1 MKSLLKIIFLVCS
14 ILVGALYPQQINISR
29 IQQMPNIPSP
39 FEMRD
44 WKKTAKGYD
53 SLVFN
58 FNLTGQY
65 LPLIWKNNNT
75 INYPVHSSFGLN
87 TVVGTTD
94 PASAEAINCLPVL
107 IGASLVGIDKS
118 NRDGNNFVL
127 MAEEWFNKNN
137 GENVYLNHPDA
148 STGDDWW
155 YETMPNVFFYE
166 LYNLYPG
173 MGDFNN
179 QFVEVADRWLE
190 AVKAMGGNDTPWDL
204 PNMNHRAFDLINM
217 KPNDDGVKEP
227 EAAGAIAWILYN
239 AYKKTGNEKYRI
251 GAEQSME
258 FLNNQSSNPSYELQ
272 LPYGVYTAARMNA
285 ELGNNYNIEKMI
297 NWCFDVGP
305 LRSWGA
311 IIGNWGGYDVS
322 GLIGENSGN
331 DYAFSMNVF
340 EQIGALVPLVRYDD
354 RFARAIGKWVLN
366 AANAARLF
374 YPNYLP
380 DNHQDS
386 EEWAHQYDPNSYIAH
401 EAMRKETGSVSPY
414 ATGDAI
420 SGGWGKT
427 NLTLYSSSHVGILGG
442 IIDTTN
448 IDKILRLDLLKTDY
462 FHSQSYPSY
471 LYYNPYDQ
479 DKTIIVDV
487 GNDSK
492 DLYDA
497 VTNTFLVNGVSGQ
510 TDINIPANSAI
521 LLVLV
526 PSGGN
531 ITYELNTT
539 LVNGIPIDYNSG
551 KMIDN
556 YPPRIKSLA
565 AKKNLLQF
573 NDSTKI
579 YCTASDRNDNLLNY
593 NWSSEKGL
601 IKGNGTVINWTAPDT
616 AGIYFIKCIVNDGKG
631 LETVDSIKIEVVKS
645 INSLPQI
652 KELIANPRKLY
663 LSESSDIKCNAS
675 DPDGDEL
682 SYSWSG
688 FAGSFTGSGNE
699 VKWIAP
705 GSEGDYK
712 LYCKVDDGKGG
723 IAEDSITVE
732 VRDSLNNQ
740 QGNLIAY
747 YPFNGNADDES
758 GSQNN
763 GTVFQ
768 ALLVPDRNGSPNS
781 AYLFDGINDYIEV
794 TNSPSLNFQKSITVD
809 FWINIKAFYDR
820 EEYPISHGNWENRWK
835 VSITNKKIR
844 WTIKTVSG
852 IKDLDSETELS
863 TGAIYNVAVTYNGS
877 EMEIYLNGKLDAF
890 TEFSGLILQTNI
902 DLMIGQVLPDNTN
915 YNFNGVLDDIRI
927 YDYSLSRD
935 EIENLFGNPASI
947 INDEK
952 SAIPSN
958 NFLFQNYP
966 NPFNLS
972 TTINYQTNKTGT
984 VVLRI
989 YNILGKLI
997 RTLVNRV
1004 ENPGYYS
1011 IKWDGKNDNNQIV
1024 TSGIY
1029 FYKLRAGPFTESKK
1043 LILLK

>member
-1 MKSLLKIIFLVCS
+1 
-14 ILVGALYPQQINISR
+14 
-29 IQQMPNIPSP
+29 
-39 FEMRD
+39 MRD
-44 WKKTAKGYD
+44 WEKTAKGYD

-65 LPLIWKNNNT
+65 LPLIWTNNNT
-75 INYPVHSSFGLN
+75 INYPGHSSFGLH
-87 TVVGTTD
+87 TVVGTTA
-94 PASAEAINCLPVL
+94 PGSAEAINCLPAL

-118 NRDGNNFVL
+118 NQDGNNFVL

-155 YETMPNVFFYE
+155 YETMPNVFFYQ
-166 LYNLYPG
+166 LYSLYPG
-173 MGDFNN
+173 TGDFNN
-179 QFVEVADRWLE
+179 QFVEAADRWLQ
-190 AVKAMGGNDTPWDL
+190 AVKAMGGNDTPWNL

-239 AYKKTGNEKYRI
+239 TYKKTGNEKYRI

-258 FLNNQSSNPSYELQ
+258 FLNNRSSNPSYELQ

-285 ELGNNYNIEKMI
+285 ELGTNYNIEKML

-322 GLIGENSGN
+322 GLIGENSSN

-340 EQIGALVPLVRYDD
+340 EQIGALVPLVRYDE

-374 YPNYLP
+374 YPDYLP

-401 EAMRKETGSVSPY
+401 EALRKETGSISPY

-462 FHSQSYPSY
+462 FHSQAYPSY
-471 LYYNPYDQ
+471 LYFNPYDQ
-479 DKTIIVDV
+479 DKTVIVDA
-487 GNDSK
+487 GNENK

-510 TDINIPANSAI
+510 TNINIPANSAVLI
-521 LLVLV
+521 VLV
-526 PSGGN
+526 PSGGD
-531 ITYELNTT
+531 ITYDLNTT
-539 LVNGIPIDYNSG
+539 LVNGIPIDYHSG
-551 KMIDN
+551 KTIDN
-556 YPPRIKSLA
+556 YPPRIKSLS

-579 YCTASDRNDNLLNY
+579 YCTATDRNDNLLNY
-593 NWSSEKGL
+593 TWFANKGI
-601 IKGNGTVINWTAPDT
+601 IKGNGPVINWTAPDT
-616 AGIYFIKCIVNDGKG
+616 AGIYTINCRVSDGKG
-631 LETVDSIKIEVVKS
+631 LERVDSINIEVVKS

-652 KELIANPRKLY
+652 NGVIANPRKLY
-663 LSESSDIKCNAS
+663 LSESSDIKCIAS

-682 SYSWSG
+682 SYSWSAY
-688 FAGSFTGSGNE
+688 AGSFSGSGNE
-699 VKWIAP
+699 VKWISP
-705 GSEGDYK
+705 GSEGNYK
-712 LYCKVDDGKGG
+712 LFCKVDDGKGG
-723 IAEDSITVE
+723 IGEDSITIE
-732 VRDSLNNQ
+732 VRDSLKNQ
-740 QGNLIAY
+740 SGNLIAY
-747 YPFNGNADDES
+747 YPFNGNANDES
-758 GSQNN
+758 GNQNN
-763 GTVFQ
+763 GTVSQ
-768 ALLVPDRNGSPNS
+768 AQLVPDRNGTPNS
-781 AYLFDGINDYIEV
+781 AYSFDGINDYIEV
-794 TNSPSLNFQKSITVD
+794 TNSPALNFQKSITVD

-844 WTIKTVSG
+844 WTIKTGSG
-852 IKDLDSETELS
+852 TKDLDSESELS
-863 TGAIYNVAVTYNGS
+863 AGMIYNVAVTYNGS
-877 EMEIYLNGKLDAF
+877 DMEIYLNGKLDAF
-890 TEFSGLILQTNI
+890 TEFSGLMLQTTI
-902 DLMIGQVLPDNTN
+902 DLMIGQVLPGNSN
-915 YNFNGVLDDIRI
+915 YNFNGTLDDIRI
-927 YDYSLSRD
+927 YDYALSRD
-935 EIENLFGNPASI
+935 EIENLFGNPSSI

-952 SAIPSN
+952 STIPSN

-984 VVLRI
+984 VILRI

-997 RTLVNRV
+997 RTLVNRA

-1011 IKWDGKNDNNQIV
+1011 IKWDGKNDNDQIV

-1029 FYKLRAGPFTESKK
+1029 FYKLQAGLFTESKK